1 MPVHKTHIT
10 VAKKDG
16 FDVETMQY
24 YNKIIDIFHQKKSR
38 DEGMSPGKAEAYELG
53 LLDKLI
59 DVVSGF
65 PEPDEPKE
73 GLKVICHH
81 YALDFLKKKGYEHFL
96 TIAKI
101 EGLKGVHSFLIDQE
115 NSVHIEKIARNRI
128 PDPVSARN
136 KNLLYNFAE
145 DMLEDLKNVIGKWH
159 EVYRAENLEDAEE
172 LARRFADVIKK
183 AKGIFTGY
191 SPTEAGYRAWIS
203 AGHRGT
209 FEEFMKLHG
218 RSNG

>member
-1 MPVHKTHIT
+1 MPSHKTHIT

-24 YNKIIDIFHQKKSR
+24 YNKIIDTSHQKKSR
-38 DEGMSPGKAEAYELG
+38 DEGMSPRKAEAYELG

-73 GLKVICHH
+73 GLKAICHH
-81 YALDFLKKKGYEHFL
+81 YALDFLKKGGYEHFL
-96 TIAKI
+96 AIAKI
-101 EGLKGVHSFLIDQE
+101 GGLKRVKSFLIDQE

-128 PDPVSARN
+128 PGPVSARDN
-136 KNLLYNFAE
+136 DLLYNFAE

-159 EVYRAENLEDAEE
+159 EVYQAEKLEEAEK
-172 LARRFADVIKK
+172 LARRFADAIKK

-209 FEEFMKLHG
+209 FEEFIKLHG